1 MYLLEPLILTILIEL
16 GVLYLLLGEKRKK
29 VLWASVIVNCLTN
42 VPLNFI
48 LHSNNWY
55 GTKEILIGE
64 LIVLIVE
71 TLWYFIFVRKW
82 SEAFVYAFL
91 CNAISFL
98 IGLLI
103 FQIRLMMLLD

>member
-42 VPLNFI
+42 VPLNYV
-48 LHSNNWY
+48 LQSNNWF
-55 GTKEILIGE
+55 GTREILIGE
-64 LIVLIVE
+64 LLVLIVE
-71 TLWYFIFVRKW
+71 TLWYFIFVKKW
-82 SEAFVYAFL
+82 SQAFVYAFL

-103 FQIRLMMLLD
+103 YQIQLMMLL

>member
-1 MYLLEPLILTILIEL
+1 MNLLEPLILTILIEL

-42 VPLNFI
+42 VPLNYV
-48 LHSNNWY
+48 LQSNNWF

-82 SEAFVYAFL
+82 SQAFVYAFL
-91 CNAISFL
+91 CNTISFL

>member
-42 VPLNFI
+42 VPLNYV
-48 LHSNNWY
+48 LQSNNWF

-64 LIVLIVE
+64 LLVLIVE
-71 TLWYFIFVRKW
+71 TLWYFIFVKKW
-82 SEAFVYAFL
+82 SQAFVYAFL

-103 FQIRLMMLLD
+103 YQIQLMMLL